1 MWIAFRKSQRLILDN
16 YCCGWRTTFAMVY
29 RFNQCI
35 YIVKIVISFRV
46 TEKEDK
52 EDPDEVLIAEE
63 KDE

>member
-1 MWIAFRKSQRLILDN
+1 
-16 YCCGWRTTFAMVY
+16 MVY

-63 KDE
+63 KDEWEE